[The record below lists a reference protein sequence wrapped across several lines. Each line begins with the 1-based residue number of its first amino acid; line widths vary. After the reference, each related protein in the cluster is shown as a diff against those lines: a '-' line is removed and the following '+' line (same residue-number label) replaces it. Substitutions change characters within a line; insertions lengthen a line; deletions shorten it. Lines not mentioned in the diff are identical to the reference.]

1 MIECFDISQIESSG
15 LFSALVYQTNDT
27 RDLVIL
33 IICSQ
38 IIVMQIV

>member
-1 MIECFDISQIESSG
+1 MIVCFDISQIESSG
-15 LFSALVYQTNDT
+15 LTLNSALVYQTNDT

-38 IIVMQIV
+38 IIVM